1 MTTLGPSGTQFRAPG
16 TKAVVARLPVGT
28 GAGAAR
34 WALAALRC
42 LYSSSTS
49 RQKLELG
56 GATIIGN
63 IIYFATLQ
71 DTATTGLDI
80 RTGRRVFHFPDGKF
94 DPAVSDGKRLY
105 IDGYRDLYALD
116 PLRPVAAPTQP

>member
-56 GATIIGN
+56 GATIIGVS
-63 IIYFATLQ
+63 APRL
-71 DTATTGLDI
+71 DLGLGI
-80 RTGRRVFHFPDGKF
+80 AG
-94 DPAVSDGKRLY
+94 A
-105 IDGYRDLYALD
+105 AAAA
-116 PLRPVAAPTQP
+116 PLSSRGVCPVAVGSEDQPSGPTSS